1 MLFAPL
7 LRPSKALGRAN
18 LPHHSPKNAS
28 TRWAEARFDS
38 RTSSRSSRNQW
49 RCDDSAS
56 EYPGFPTHP
65 HILHGPMMRR
75 IRLWATGCAH
85 PHMLHA
91 NSSQHKCRHRSHL
104 SRHHHWLTRR
114 SINRRSGKKSKICLT
129 GRWILKSA
137 SLSYQVDFSILIR
150 SIETG
155 DRVRR
160 LDFCKKM
167 SDATKKSRSPHSHKN
182 FSTRFGWALYDD

>member
-1 MLFAPL
+1 
-7 LRPSKALGRAN
+7 
-18 LPHHSPKNAS
+18 
-28 TRWAEARFDS
+28 
-38 RTSSRSSRNQW
+38 
-49 RCDDSAS
+49 
-56 EYPGFPTHP
+56 
-65 HILHGPMMRR
+65 MRR

-91 NSSQHKCRHRSHL
+91 NSSHHKCRHRSHL
-104 SRHHHWLTRR
+104 SRHHHWVMHR

-150 SIETG
+150 SIETA

-160 LDFCKKM
+160 LDFCKKNEWRHQKI
-167 SDATKKSRSPHSHKN
+167 SFSALKWN
-182 FSTRFGWALYDD
+182 FSTRFGRALHDESNSTRARFHTVLLTTTTFTLQWARPPLIFLATISSFFLPKNSWFFVTS